1 MDSNT
6 PSEIQNTPTRM
17 LLIRAI
23 YQGPGPLNGAKLL
36 NVPHR
41 VKFGLNCVLFYS
53 IFDFHL
59 SILCLFVVRWDGIVC
74 VCVCVW

>member
-36 NVPHR
+36 NAMCH
-41 VKFGLNCVLFYS
+41 
-53 IFDFHL
+53 IE
-59 SILCLFVVRWDGIVC
+59 
-74 VCVCVW
+74 